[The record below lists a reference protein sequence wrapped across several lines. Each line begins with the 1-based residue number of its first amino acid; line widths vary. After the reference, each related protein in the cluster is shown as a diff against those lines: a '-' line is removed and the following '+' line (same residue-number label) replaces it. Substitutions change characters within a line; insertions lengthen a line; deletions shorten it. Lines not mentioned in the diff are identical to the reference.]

1 MSGQNGVILNKQYFA
16 GTQASVFIGD
26 TWIDDITSIDYQVHH
41 SRNPVYG
48 YGSQHFDLLPKG
60 TIIVSGS
67 FTVNFREPNYLWMIL
82 ARYKTFNPEQIGGG
96 KAALEYSK
104 HAQLTEEELKTFPN
118 DPRKNFDLFMNP
130 STGNA
135 QAVKNELNNALV
147 TKRHAGKKAERF
159 NHGIFAITIGY
170 GSDLANAIGERI
182 NYVQIMGKSKVVMAD
197 GRPVQ
202 ETYSFIARDIS

>member
-1 MSGQNGVILNKQYFA
+1 MSGQNGVIFNKQYFA
-16 GTQASVFIGD
+16 GTQASLFIGD
-26 TWIDDITSIDYQVHH
+26 TWVDDVTSIDYQVHH
-41 SRNPVYG
+41 SRTPVYG
-48 YGSQHFDLLPKG
+48 YGSQHFDFLPKG
-60 TIIVSGS
+60 TILVSGS
-67 FTVNFREPNYLWMIL
+67 FTINFREPNYLWMIL
-82 ARYKTFNPEQIGGG
+82 ARYKTFNPEDIRNG
-96 KAALEYSK
+96 KTAKNKARYANLAK
-104 HAQLTEEELKTFPN
+104 EELKTFPN

-159 NHGIFAITIGY
+159 NHGIFAITLGY